1 MCRCMLLTAMHELYR
16 VVPYSMNPLPDPNL
30 WSTRLAEWRG
40 DQGIGEGTQDLMKT
54 TEIAP
59 YIATRNVRLYMGGVV
74 PFLPLLPLVGSRTLS
89 EIGWIA
95 FGLVRMAD
103 PALATDGKTLHF
115 CQKIGCFGVL
125 PRGIEGFA
133 AWKPVEFDGYGD
145 LASWKEVGV

>member
-1 MCRCMLLTAMHELYR
+1 MLLTAMHELYSS
-16 VVPYSMNPLPDPNL
+16 VLYSMNSSPIPTSGFVRPLL
-30 WSTRLAEWRG
+30 SG
-40 DQGIGEGTQDLMKT
+40 GGKGIGEGTQDLMKT

-103 PALATDGKTLHF
+103 PALATDGQTLHF